1 MNLYKLEK
9 EFATEKQCR
18 EYIASLRWKNGYIC
32 PYCKSKQA
40 WKTKEIKYKCQ
51 NCGHKISVTSGTIF
65 QGSHIPLPIWFK
77 AIWHISSQPML
88 VTASYLQKELSIG
101 SNRTALH
108 IFHKLKLIM
117 IYPVLEKLQGNVEI
131 ITTDILIANKKV
143 FVAIAVEVNHQ
154 KIGRI
159 RIAPIA
165 RGVRTDIVDFIDSCI
180 ESESTIIHREENIS
194 IFELYEDY
202 TKVLKTERYNF
213 SCTQRVVNKLNS
225 WLRNTNNEK
234 SVDSLLDDFCMR
246 FNSLKSKIPFYVLL
260 KNAVNT
266 EPHSNMYGIE

>member
-1 MNLYKLEK
+1 
-9 EFATEKQCR
+9 
-18 EYIASLRWKNGYIC
+18 
-32 PYCKSKQA
+32 
-40 WKTKEIKYKCQ
+40 
-51 NCGHKISVTSGTIF
+51 
-65 QGSHIPLPIWFK
+65 
-77 AIWHISSQPML
+77 ML

-159 RIAPIA
+159 RIVPIA

-180 ESESTIIHREENIS
+180 KSGSTIIHREENIS